1 MSDSQEQNFGEQ
13 PNGQEGNIPVA
24 EEFSDSILNE
34 AGDEMGQDKTAQ
46 ELQEYKDKYIRLF
59 AEFENFRRRSA
70 RENFELI
77 ANANAKLLGKLTEVL
92 DNFNLAFDPKNKT
105 GNQEDVEKGIRLI
118 YNKFKDILSDE
129 GLTEVD
135 PVGEDF
141 DPNLHEALMQQPSDT
156 VPENQII
163 QVLQKGYKAKAK
175 ILKHAK
181 VIVSTGKPW
190 FKARIS

>member
-181 VIVSTGKPW
+181 VIVSTGKP
-190 FKARIS
+190 